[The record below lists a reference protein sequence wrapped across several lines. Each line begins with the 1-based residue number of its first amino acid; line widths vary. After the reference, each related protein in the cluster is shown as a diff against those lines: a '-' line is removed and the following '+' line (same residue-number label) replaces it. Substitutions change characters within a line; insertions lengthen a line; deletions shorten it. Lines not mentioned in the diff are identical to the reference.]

1 MRDKLIDRIYK
12 IARLNDLQIMEDLR
26 TKSNDQLIDLFAEVV
41 IEQFINDE
49 LFPSSDEL

>member
-12 IARLNDLQIMEDLR
+12 IAQLNDLQIMEDLR
-26 TKSNDQLIDLFAEVV
+26 TKSNDQLIDLFTEVV

-49 LFPSSDEL
+49 LFPGADEL